1 MVVVLLNGGEFGS
14 LACTRAALQAAVTVP
29 LRLLIPPLTL
39 GLSNR
44 GRYHTKYPLTPH
56 VGATGSGS
64 GHWQGSARRGTAS
77 AQGRCPSPAARAL
90 AAAQFPSTPARMPGA
105 GSLRAYGLE
114 IRPGIAGH
122 WQPSGWGPGRPGP
135 GPGRRQPARLSEG
148 PASALSHSRQ
158 LSPSPGHG
166 RPAGASEAAARA
178 GVHTGTVAEC
188 CPPARAPAE
197 HGPTGKLTCH

>member
-90 AAAQFPSTPARMPGA
+90 AAARFPSTPARMSGA
-105 GSLRAYGLE
+105 GSLRAYGLSDSL
-114 IRPGIAGH
+114 RPLRFSWPALGL
-122 WQPSGWGPGRPGP
+122 GPRPPGP
-135 GPGRRQPARLSEG
+135 GAPAQAACQRG
-148 PASALSHSRQ
+148 PRHRRQ

-178 GVHTGTVAEC
+178 GTVADSEC

-197 HGPTGKLTCH
+197 HGPTGKLICH